1 MLGAVQAI
9 NKTQAASQSRAISI
23 ATAGA
28 ESGDSAPKTTFG
40 QVLGEMLDELNQTA
54 RRSDS
59 LAEAYSAGAD
69 VEIHD
74 VILAMQ
80 ETQIAFELAS
90 QVRNRAVEAYQEIM
104 RLQL

>member
-1 MLGAVQAI
+1 MLGAIQAI
-9 NKTQAASQSRAISI
+9 SNTQAVGQSRAISMV
-23 ATAGA
+23 TAGSERGNTSKA
-28 ESGDSAPKTTFG
+28 TFG
-40 QVLGEMLDELNQTA
+40 QILGEALDDLNQTA
-54 RRSDS
+54 QRSDS

-80 ETQIAFELAS
+80 ETQIAFELAA